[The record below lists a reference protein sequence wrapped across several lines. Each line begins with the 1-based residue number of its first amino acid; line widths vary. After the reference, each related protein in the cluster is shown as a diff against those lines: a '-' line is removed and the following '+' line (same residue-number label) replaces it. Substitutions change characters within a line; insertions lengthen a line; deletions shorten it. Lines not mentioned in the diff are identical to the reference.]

1 MMNSTCI
8 NIFETSSPFSVLS
21 QKFFSM
27 KAKAK
32 PIHVKARASS
42 DVNSSSFSSA
52 TLLLALLIRL
62 AIGYGSCWRCRNVG
76 CAFPNQPTPRVPDGD
91 DEDND
96 CDDDDSNSL

>member
-8 NIFETSSPFSVLS
+8 NIFETSSPFSVLP

-27 KAKAK
+27 KAKAN

-42 DVNSSSFSSA
+42 DVNSSSSFSSA

-62 AIGYGSCWRCRNVG
+62 AIGYGSSWRCRNVG
-76 CAFPNQPTPRVPDGD
+76 LAFPNQPTPRVDGD
-91 DEDND
+91 DEDDND
-96 CDDDDSNSL
+96 CDDFNSL